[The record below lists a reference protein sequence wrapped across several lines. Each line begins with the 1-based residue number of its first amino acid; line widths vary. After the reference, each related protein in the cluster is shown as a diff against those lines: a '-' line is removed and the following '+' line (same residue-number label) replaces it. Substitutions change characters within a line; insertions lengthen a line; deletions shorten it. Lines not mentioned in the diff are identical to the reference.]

1 MSFAGFILAF
11 QIRSNWPKSSDKRCM
26 PWLALVFSCVP
37 SDAGP
42 LVGDWRL
49 HVHALPAHA
58 CAWDVRWAVP
68 SCHGLDIWLNRGAA
82 FRAGSLLVFN
92 LQLILNAPKLLACS
106 VSRLSTISL
115 PRIVLGRLWGSPDFI
130 LVPKNNR
137 LALSCCITHHMECWK
152 RFVSFWLCRLKD
164 QLFKLD
170 LIYEY
175 FIQCAIFRFLGKRK
189 LLRRVV

>member
-1 MSFAGFILAF
+1 MPRDDGLWVLLDLYSLSRFA
-11 QIRSNWPKSSDKRCM
+11 QI
-26 PWLALVFSCVP
+26 
-37 SDAGP
+37 GP
-42 LVGDWRL
+42 NRVTSAACHGSLSHSRACLQTQGCSWVTGRL

-137 LALSCCITHHMECWK
+137 LALSCCITHHMV
-152 RFVSFWLCRLKD
+152 RYD
-164 QLFKLD
+164 
-170 LIYEY
+170 
-175 FIQCAIFRFLGKRK
+175 
-189 LLRRVV
+189 